1 MRRAALGTLLL
12 LIACAETGTRPADT
26 ATTRETL
33 LARASTTGALVRAAP
48 LCGRPLTILAQD
60 RAARLETAAIA
71 LHQRQ
76 GGLAARDE
84 FLREMEPPAFD
95 PRLRGRDRAAW
106 CSAREAE
113 IAQLDTM
120 LNGAEGQ
127 ALVQR
132 AEAVMSEAP

>member
-1 MRRAALGTLLL
+1 MRHAALGALLL
-12 LIACAETGTRPADT
+12 LVGCAETGPRATTT
-26 ATTRETL
+26 ATARETL
-33 LARASTTGALVRAAP
+33 LARASTIGALVRAAP

-95 PRLRGRDRAAW
+95 PGRRGRDRATW

-113 IAQLDTM
+113 IAQLDTT
-120 LNGAEGQ
+120 LSGAEGQ

-132 AEAVMSEAP
+132 AETVMNEAP